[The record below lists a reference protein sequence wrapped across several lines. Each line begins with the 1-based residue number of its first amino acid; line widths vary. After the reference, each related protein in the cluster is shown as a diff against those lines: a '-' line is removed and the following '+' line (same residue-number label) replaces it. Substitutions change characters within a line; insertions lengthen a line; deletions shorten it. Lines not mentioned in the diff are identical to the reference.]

1 MSAIITLK
9 QYLEKKKIFVIP
21 EYQRG
26 YVWGKE
32 RIGDKNSVDYLID
45 DFILKYN
52 NKAEIFLQGVT
63 VTEKSSEIILID
75 GQQRTTCLYLLL
87 KCLGYQ
93 GEFKIKYNIGREE
106 SQKYLDN
113 INCNDTEDKAEQYQD
128 IYFFKKTIRIIKNK
142 IDNLDKE
149 LFLGFLLHS
158 VKFLYINI
166 EDSQATKVFTMMN
179 GSKAE
184 MQQEE
189 IIKAEILRLVSINA
203 DLEEDYTLE
212 WENNMLRSRYA
223 REWDKW
229 LYWWNNPQV
238 QSLFGC
244 TNNMGLLISSYLN
257 LKKGDHLT
265 FESFKNKCLTPNT
278 PMAAKKT
285 YDQLRR
291 LQKRF
296 EDAYNNPIEYN
307 MIGAILRIF
316 DKTNQK
322 KFINY
327 YFGEDQRENLL
338 EYYNLVFL
346 ELTHD
351 EIVHNEQEKIREKYN
366 DMLDRLSKDMLYT
379 EDKEAA
385 FRYLLRLNIDED
397 NKQNGRE
404 GRKFDFSIWDNG
416 VRSLEHVYPKSRVG
430 HLTENGDYIGG
441 DDVKRNKEDFSC
453 MREDIK
459 KEDGSCQTTE
469 HSIGNLVLLYKNDNS
484 SFSNDDFND
493 KKSKF
498 FNTDVKEYFNSRHLL
513 HTIYIFAQSKWDAT
527 DIAKNKDQII
537 NQFKS
542 NYEKY
547 IAL

>member
-128 IYFFKKTIRIIKNK
+128 IYFFKKTIRIINNK
-142 IDNLDKE
+142 VDKINKE
-149 LFLGFLLHS
+149 QFLSFLLHN

-189 IIKAEILRLVSINA
+189 IIKAEILRLVSINS
-203 DLEEDYTLE
+203 DSENDYTLE

-453 MREDIK
+453 MREYIK

>member
-1 MSAIITLK
+1 
-9 QYLEKKKIFVIP
+9 
-21 EYQRG
+21 
-26 YVWGKE
+26 
-32 RIGDKNSVDYLID
+32 
-45 DFILKYN
+45 
-52 NKAEIFLQGVT
+52 
-63 VTEKSSEIILID
+63 
-75 GQQRTTCLYLLL
+75 
-87 KCLGYQ
+87 
-93 GEFKIKYNIGREE
+93 
-106 SQKYLDN
+106 
-113 INCNDTEDKAEQYQD
+113 
-128 IYFFKKTIRIIKNK
+128 
-142 IDNLDKE
+142 
-149 LFLGFLLHS
+149 
-158 VKFLYINI
+158 
-166 EDSQATKVFTMMN
+166 
-179 GSKAE
+179 
-184 MQQEE
+184 
-189 IIKAEILRLVSINA
+189 
-203 DLEEDYTLE
+203 
-212 WENNMLRSRYA
+212 
-223 REWDKW
+223 
-229 LYWWNNPQV
+229 
-238 QSLFGC
+238 
-244 TNNMGLLISSYLN
+244 MGLLISSYLN